1 MLLLLLQQPALAD
14 VSFRSHPEDEQT
26 EDGLVAETPHR
37 PQQGN
42 RNSNDAILDSIW
54 ANRDKDIGGT
64 EGRTGYSVWVTMT
77 SYYPNKIVFNWND

>member
-42 RNSNDAILDSIW
+42 RNSNDAIMDAAKDSIW
-54 ANRDKDIGGT
+54 VNRDKDIGG
-64 EGRTGYSVWVTMT
+64 RTGGWTDRG
-77 SYYPNKIVFNWND
+77 FC